1 MAWSVEWDGG
11 FVVGGDGQR
20 RLTPSFRLREV
31 TRADGSV
38 RIHRELVSAL
48 QMLRDELGGP
58 VKVHD
63 VGPDGLAALVEAE
76 PAAALAAAGET
87 LVKARVLDAT
97 TAEGT
102 ALRVRIPD
110 PAALPAVDLEQVLS
124 AAFSVTAGF
133 ETSGDRFQQVTGNFD
148 GAGLSF
154 GPAQVNFGTG
164 TLPPLFAAFREAD
177 EGALRAA
184 FSDPTDYEEWLQVLE
199 RPVAEQISWADGIS
213 TGRGKSDVVEPW
225 KGYLQAVG
233 RVPAF
238 RTVMVE
244 HILTKYGRALLREVD
259 YLSGL
264 RPQIEVDHLRCICSL
279 YDLVVQQGSL
289 DKAHEAIEA
298 RVASEGP
305 ADQFALVRIAVE
317 ERAKTANSRFVADCM
332 SRRLGILEGVPRTVE
347 DTQRANV
354 NFYLLRDV
362 RLAGASALRTADV
375 SAQLDRVSGALATGS
390 SLLA

>member
-48 QMLRDELGGP
+48 QMLRDEFGGP
-58 VKVHD
+58 VKVRD
-63 VGPDGLAALVEAE
+63 VEPDGLAALVEAD

-87 LVKARVLDAT
+87 LVKARVLDAA
-97 TAEGT
+97 TAEGM

-110 PAALPAVDLEQVLS
+110 PADLPAVDLEQVLS

-164 TLPPLFAAFREAD
+164 TLPPLFAAFRKAD

-184 FSDPTDYEEWLQVLE
+184 FADPTDYEEWLQVLD
-199 RPVAEQISWADGIS
+199 RPVAEQIAWADGIS
-213 TGRGKSDVVEPW
+213 TGRSKSDVVEPW

-238 RTVMVE
+238 RTIMVE
-244 HILTKYGRALLREVD
+244 HILTKYGRSLLREVN

-289 DKAHEAIEA
+289 DKARAAIEA

-332 SRRLGILEGVPRTVE
+332 SRRLGILEGVPRTVD

-375 SAQLDRVSGALATGS
+375 SAQLDRVSGALAAGT